1 MSWRAI
7 FAILLVAL
15 GVSTLAGIRFGDWL
29 VAHAPPAGPA
39 SAQAAIQEPVLD
51 ADGRPYTAQP
61 PQPRVDG
68 TLGVP
73 DPHVAT
79 NWKVNTV
86 SLFDGPR
93 NPLVSISRYRNSPS
107 EPRRAADA
115 PRGSGGGGGTGGS
128 PAPRGGATGATVA
141 RSLDLDTQRARTQ
154 QSAEQT
160 EPIPAPRRAAD
171 QTLVQ
176 SIDMAPARSA
186 AAANNAG
193 GWQDSLRRELA
204 QCAKRGFF
212 DRPTCSWNARNRYC
226 GPNQA
231 WGTIPQCPRKVE

>member
-15 GVSTLAGIRFGDWL
+15 GVSALAGIQFGDWL

-73 DPHVAT
+73 DPHVGT
-79 NWKVNTV
+79 NWKVSTV

-93 NPLVSISRYRNSPS
+93 NPLVSISRYRYSPG
-107 EPRRAADA
+107 EARRAGDA
-115 PRGSGGGGGTGGS
+115 GRSGGGGG
-128 PAPRGGATGATVA
+128 PAPRGGSTAVG
-141 RSLDLDTQRARTQ
+141 SLDLATQQARTQ
-154 QSAEQT
+154 QSAEQGT
-160 EPIPAPRRAAD
+160 PIQAPRRIPD

-176 SIDMAPARSA
+176 SIDMAPARPP
-186 AAANNAG
+186 AANNAG

-204 QCAKRGFF
+204 QCAKMGFF